1 VKTANK
7 LGVMMIKTYQDVLR
21 AVRENKRKKTISIAM
36 ADDPNVLEA
45 IKNIDEQGIANA
57 ILVGDSNRIK
67 TIAGQVEYRITDDQ
81 IVNAVT
87 EEEVAFKSV
96 LQIRE
101 GKADI
106 LMKGHISTPLLM
118 KAVLDRETGL
128 RKGNIL
134 SHIAIAEVPSYH
146 KMIVLSDGGINIAPD
161 LKAKKAILENMI
173 HAIRKLQIVKP
184 KVAVLCP
191 IEKVN
196 PKIQETVDAAELQKL
211 AEAGKFGDIILEGP
225 IAMDV
230 ALSAQAAEKKGLQSK
245 IAGDIDAFLVPSITS
260 GNALI
265 KVLMYLSNAKVGGLV
280 VGAKVPIILLSRS
293 DKPEEKFNSMIL
305 SILIAD

>member
-1 VKTANK
+1 
-7 LGVMMIKTYQDVLR
+7 MMIKTYQDVLK

-36 ADDPNVLEA
+36 ADDQNVLEA

-67 TIAGQVEYRITDDQ
+67 TIAGQVGYRITDDQ
-81 IVNAVT
+81 IVNAAS

-106 LMKGHISTPLLM
+106 LMKGHISTAILM

-146 KMIVLSDGGINIAPD
+146 KMIVFSDGGINIAPD
-161 LKAKKAILENMI
+161 LEAKKAILKNMI
-173 HAIRKLQIVKP
+173 HAIRKLQIEKP
-184 KVAVLCP
+184 KVAALCP

-211 AEAGKFGDIILEGP
+211 AEAGEFGDIILEGP

-230 ALSAQAAEKKGLQSK
+230 ALSTQAAEKKGLQSK
-245 IAGDIDAFLVPSITS
+245 IAGDIDAFLVPNITS
-260 GNALI
+260 GNAII

>member
-1 VKTANK
+1 
-7 LGVMMIKTYQDVLR
+7 MIKTYQDVLK

-57 ILVGDSNRIK
+57 ILVGDLNRIK
-67 TIAGQVEYRITDDQ
+67 TVAGQVEYRISDDQ
-81 IVNAVT
+81 IVNAAT

-106 LMKGHISTPLLM
+106 LMKGHISTPILM
-118 KAVLDRETGL
+118 KAILDRETGL

-146 KMIVLSDGGINIAPD
+146 KMIVFSDGGINIAPD
-161 LKAKKAILENMI
+161 LKAKQAILENMI
-173 HAIRKLQIVKP
+173 HAIRKLQIEKP

-211 AEAGKFGDIILEGP
+211 AEAGEFGDIILEGP

-245 IAGDIDAFLVPSITS
+245 IAGDTDAFLVPNITS
-260 GNALI
+260 GNAII
-265 KVLMYLSNAKVGGLV
+265 KVLMYLANAKVGGLV

-305 SILIAD
+305 AILIAD

>member
-1 VKTANK
+1 
-7 LGVMMIKTYQDVLR
+7 MIKTYQDVLK

-36 ADDPNVLEA
+36 ADDQNVLEA
-45 IKNIDEQGIANA
+45 IKNIDEQGIANT

-67 TIAGQVEYRITDDQ
+67 SIARQVEYRITDDQ
-81 IVNAVT
+81 ITNAAT
-87 EEEVAFKSV
+87 EEEIAFKSV

-106 LMKGHISTPLLM
+106 LMKGHISTPILM

-161 LKAKKAILENMI
+161 LEAKKAILENMI
-173 HAIRKLQIVKP
+173 HAIRKLQVVKP
-184 KVAVLCP
+184 KVAALCP

-196 PKIQETVDAAELQKL
+196 PKIQETMDAAELQKL

-245 IAGDIDAFLVPSITS
+245 IAGDTDAFLVPNITS

-265 KVLMYLSNAKVGGLV
+265 KVLMYLANAKVGGLV